1 MMTYHNISTV
11 LYQAKNKFLSWIKVL
26 RPQMFSTLSR
36 KYYQEADMWH
46 EDIADFITTKLKKL
60 MNSHPHCFDTKVWAD
75 NTVKFCKERACVFS
89 CLCNF
94 IVDKWR
100 KYVRQMKALDSYKLQ
115 TKGSPSVMKGTEETI
130 QSKDTIMV
138 QNKEEDMNIR
148 RMVLKEIIDS
158 ATEDELYILDSVVG
172 LIELSR
178 KNQVQMPSG
187 KVLGYAG
194 FADRRST
201 LLGKLQDTYLTDT
214 TN

>member
-1 MMTYHNISTV
+1 MMTYSNISTI
-11 LYQAKNKFLSWIKVL
+11 LYQAKTSFLSWIKVL
-26 RPQMFSTLSR
+26 RPKMFSTLSR
-36 KYYQEADMWH
+36 KYYQDTDMWH

-60 MNSHPHCFDTKVWAD
+60 MDSHPHCFESKVWSD
-75 NTVKFCKERACVFS
+75 KTIKFCKERACVFS

-100 KYVRQMKALDSYKLQ
+100 KYVRHMKALDSHKLEV
-115 TKGSPSVMKGTEETI
+115 KGTPSTMKGTEETI

-138 QNKEEDMNIR
+138 QNKEEDINIR
-148 RMVLKEIIDS
+148 RMILKEIIDS
-158 ATEDELYILDSVVG
+158 ASEDELYVLDSVVG

-178 KNQVQMPSG
+178 KNQVTMPSG
-187 KVLGYAG
+187 KVLSYAG

-201 LLGKLQDTYLTDT
+201 LLDKLQGTYLTDA